1 MSDLS
6 GNQNSDD
13 SVNQQDWSRVT
24 SDSPTGNPFQKQAL
38 SITHRFEYRSPGQL
52 VEAIT
57 MIIDFDS
64 TVQSFAYFA
73 GITDRDFEAIET
85 QLMIVQLRS
94 AVRFTFDNYL
104 NAAIVRIM
112 PGPEHG
118 CIACELYRE
127 IVRKIESI
135 PGHLYSICAVCA
147 TRFKVPGV
155 GSKEGDQGLRPD
167 TRVGRDAWPSL
178 MIEVGYSE
186 RQNLLQ
192 LDPEWWL
199 LHSQG
204 RTRFVIIAIISH
216 DPFSLRIECWKMGTP
231 LGEHDVAVR
240 IPKCIQD
247 FNIDSAGQVS
257 SPLGSPELLIPYD
270 CIFDRSSLTSQPIIL
285 TIPELSFFA
294 KRMFALLQ

>member
-1 MSDLS
+1 MSNLYR
-6 GNQNSDD
+6 NRNSED
-13 SVNQQDWSRVT
+13 SVNQQDWSCAT
-24 SDSPTGNPFQKQAL
+24 SGSPTSGPFRKQAL
-38 SITHRFEYRSPGQL
+38 SITHRFEYQSPDQL
-52 VEAIT
+52 VKAIA
-57 MIIDFDS
+57 MIIDFNS

-73 GITDRDFEAIET
+73 GITDHDFEAIET
-85 QLMIVQLRS
+85 QLVIVQLRS

-118 CIACELYRE
+118 CIAGELYRE

-167 TRVGRDAWPSL
+167 TRVGCEAWPSL

-216 DPFSLRIECWKMGTP
+216 DPFSLRIECWKMAAP
-231 LGEHDVAVR
+231 LEKHDVAIR

-247 FNIDSAGQVS
+247 FNIDCAGQVS
-257 SPLGSPELLIPYD
+257 SPLGSTELQIPYD

-294 KRMFALLQ
+294 TRMFALLQ